1 MIRIMKKIYIAPQ
14 NKIRTMEEESI
25 CTSSIDVKIFYDESD
40 AVDGSEAQGREHRGR
55 NTSIWDQGW

>member
-1 MIRIMKKIYIAPQ
+1 MKKIYIAPQ

-25 CTSSIDVKIFYDESD
+25 CTSSIDVQIFNNAEE
-40 AVDGSEAQGREHRGR
+40 VDGSDAQGREQRESNR